1 MELNPRQPR
10 EQETGVSSVHPASH
24 LEQVWFT
31 FWRFRWLSLLGTT
44 GILLLNKMD
53 FYFYLLHFPG
63 AHVDSGSLPS
73 PSRCSSNHFLSFF
86 RIYPHGDHMSQCSEN
101 SQERMANTENLQG
114 VSFCGDSWLWVSQL
128 WWLIIYSE
136 LIWIKK
142 VYICSFTITHCPA

>member
-1 MELNPRQPR
+1 MELNPRQPW
-10 EQETGVSSVHPASH
+10 EQETGVPSVHCASH
-24 LEQVWFT
+24 LEQVWFPSEDSDDSH
-31 FWRFRWLSLLGTT
+31 FWGPLGFLFW
-44 GILLLNKMD
+44 IKWIFIFICCISQEHMLIREVS
-53 FYFYLLHFPG
+53 P
-63 AHVDSGSLPS
+63 P

-101 SQERMANTENLQG
+101 SQERMANTDNLQG

-142 VYICSFTITHCPA
+142 VYLCSFTITHCPA